1 MPALANRFCQIL
13 YSKWVLTRRRWTVV
27 AWRGTL
33 SLPELYYESAHE
45 GTLVELDFLWLVDE
59 LMREDRE

>member
-1 MPALANRFCQIL
+1 MDCGFLVRYVVTARAISWYETL
-13 YSKWVLTRRRWTVV
+13 YETV
-27 AWRGTL
+27 
-33 SLPELYYESAHE
+33 HE